1 MFALQHFILPK
12 VIGCLFHLHLY
23 LFNSQKRIY
32 QKTKKEVSKDKK
44 GSIKKQKRKY
54 QKTKK
59 EVSKYRKGGIKIQK
73 RRYQNTEKEVSK
85 YRKGSIKRQKR
96 KYQNTKKEISKY
108 KKGNIKIQ
116 KRKYQ
121 NTKKRNK
128 QTTLFFFKRNPLIS
142 FISIYKLFYSYTSSI
157 PNSSKPVSVLA
168 HGSKCGGRLNVA
180 SLS

>member
-32 QKTKKEVSKDKK
+32 LNTKKEVSKRGKKRYQKEKRRYQKEKKEVSKDKK
-44 GSIKKQKRKY
+44 GSIKRQKGKY
-54 QKTKK
+54 QK
-59 EVSKYRKGGIKIQK
+59 
-73 RRYQNTEKEVSK
+73 
-85 YRKGSIKRQKR
+85 
-96 KYQNTKKEISKY
+96 
-108 KKGNIKIQ
+108 
-116 KRKYQ
+116 
-121 NTKKRNK
+121 TKKRNK
-128 QTTLFFFKRNPLIS
+128 QTTLFFFKCNPLIS